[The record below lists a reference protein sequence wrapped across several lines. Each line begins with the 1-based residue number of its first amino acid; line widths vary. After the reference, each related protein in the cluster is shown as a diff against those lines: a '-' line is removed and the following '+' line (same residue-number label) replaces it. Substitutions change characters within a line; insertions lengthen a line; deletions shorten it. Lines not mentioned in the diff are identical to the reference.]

1 MRQGHIERV
10 DNVVTLYILESMNT
24 TIQFRIDKKTKDQ
37 AKKTF
42 EAVGLDMSS
51 GIKVYLKQVART
63 RAIPFEIRTAN
74 GFTHAQERQMIK
86 ETEWALQH
94 GKRYTTIEEAH
105 RDILKK

>member
-1 MRQGHIERV
+1 M
-10 DNVVTLYILESMNT
+10 S
-24 TIQFRIDKKTKDQ
+24 TIIQLRIDKKTKEQ

-74 GFTHAQERQMIK
+74 GFTPAQEKQIIK
-86 ETEWALQH
+86 EAEWALKH
-94 GKRYTTIEEAH
+94 SKRYQTAEELHA
-105 RDILKK
+105 DILKE